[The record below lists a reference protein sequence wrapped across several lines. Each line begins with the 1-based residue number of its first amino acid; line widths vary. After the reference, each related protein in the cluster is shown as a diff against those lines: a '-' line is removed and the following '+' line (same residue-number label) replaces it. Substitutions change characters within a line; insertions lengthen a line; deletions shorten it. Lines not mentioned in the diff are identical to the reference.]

1 MKNQKIEK
9 VVNPFIRIAGTQ
21 ALLWGALGLVVS
33 TLLSWLSGYHYHGLL
48 HFGPAPNPAW
58 WCYWAE
64 HLMVWLVPATLF
76 YIGGKIFSHSKI
88 RMVDVYGTVLFAQL
102 PMIGMNLI
110 YLLPPTRI
118 FPTGMETEP
127 NEKGLEF
134 YDKVFDCCKKHGIEP
149 LVTISHYELPYA
161 LVEKYNG
168 WASRELI
175 EFYMNYC
182 KAIFERYKDK
192 VKYWLTFNEINC
204 GTMPMGAIL
213 ETGTIRGF
221 EGPTDKVPDNKQERF
236 QALHHQFVASAEA
249 VRYAH
254 DHYPQF
260 KMGCMICFITSYALT
275 CDPADEIANQ
285 KAMQISNWFC
295 SDMHVRGEYPSYM
308 KRYFAENN
316 ITIRQE
322 PEDAAILKAGTVD
335 FYTFSYYMSNCITTH
350 KDADDVGGNIIAG
363 KKNPYL
369 KASDWGW
376 QIDPIG
382 LRYTLNEIYDR
393 YHIPL
398 MVVENGLGAYD
409 KKDADGKIHDSYRI
423 DYLRAHIEQ
432 MAEAVKDG
440 VDLMGY
446 TPWGCIDLVSAST
459 GEMAKRYGFIYVNKF
474 DDGTGD
480 LSREKKDSFYWYQ
493 KVIATNGEDLG

>member
-1 MKNQKIEK
+1 MS
-9 VVNPFIRIAGTQ
+9 VFRDDF
-21 ALLWGALGLVVS
+21 LWGGACAANQFEGAWDVDGKGPSVADVATYKPNTDVKDYKS
-33 TLLSWLSGYHYHGLL
+33 HVAMDDAHIAAAMADPDDTYYPKRRGIDFYHHYKEDL
-48 HFGPAPNPAW
+48 
-58 WCYWAE
+58 
-64 HLMVWLVPATLF
+64 
-76 YIGGKIFSHSKI
+76 K
-88 RMVDVYGTVLFAQL
+88 LFAEMGFTML
-102 PMIGMNLI
+102 RVSIAW
-110 YLLPPTRI
+110 TRI
-118 FPTGMETEP
+118 FPTGEEAEP
-127 NEKGLEF
+127 NEKGLQF
-134 YDKVFDCCKKHGIEP
+134 YSDLFAEMHKNGIEP
-149 LVTISHYELPYA
+149 LVTLSHYELPYA

-393 YHIPL
+393 YRIPL

-409 KKDADGKIHDSYRI
+409 KVDADGRIHDGYRI
-423 DYLRAHIEQ
+423 DYLRAHVEEMIK
-432 MAEAVKDG
+432 AVTHDG

-446 TPWGCIDLVSAST
+446 TPWGCIDCVSFTT
-459 GEMAKRYGFIYVNKF
+459 GQYSKRYGFIYVNKH

-480 LSREKKDSFYWYQ
+480 MSRSRKKSFEWY
-493 KVIATNGEDLG
+493 KGVIASNGEQL

>member
-1 MKNQKIEK
+1 MSRANTRVVKIGDR
-9 VVNPFIRIAGTQ
+9 VIGGGNPILIQSMTNTKTEDVEATVKQIQALTEAGCDIIRCAVPTMEAAKALSEIKKQILIPLVADIHFDYRLAIAAIENGADKIRINPGNIGSRDRIQ
-21 ALLWGALGLVVS
+21 AVVDAAKERQIPIRVGVN
-33 TLLSWLSGYHYHGLL
+33 SGSL
-48 HFGPAPNPAW
+48 
-58 WCYWAE
+58 
-64 HLMVWLVPATLF
+64 
-76 YIGGKIFSHSKI
+76 
-88 RMVDVYGTVLFAQL
+88 
-102 PMIGMNLI
+102 
-110 YLLPPTRI
+110 
-118 FPTGMETEP
+118 
-127 NEKGLEF
+127 EKE
-134 YDKVFDCCKKHGIEP
+134 
-149 LVTISHYELPYA
+149 

-322 PEDAAILKAGTVD
+322 PEDATILKAGTVD

-376 QIDPIG
+376 QIDPVG

-393 YHIPL
+393 YRIPL